1 MDDICGRLFEG
12 LLAEACAA
20 EGQVLEV
27 LGHGTAE
34 EGLHVELADVLREHE
49 AVAAHADEE
58 AEGRVDDIARLRY

>member
-1 MDDICGRLFEG
+1 MDDICSRLFEG

-49 AVAAHADEE
+49 AVAAHAPHSSLP
-58 AEGRVDDIARLRY
+58 RWPVYRLP